1 MTAMYQTR
9 PSLNAPV
16 FSAPLMALARFGRVL
31 LGLALLAGA
40 VLLGLL
46 LLAALLLRRAFRGR
60 SSSARAF
67 WGWAQAAQPSPR
79 RTTGEVVDVEV
90 REIRTTDAP

>member
-1 MTAMYQTR
+1 MYQTR

-60 SSSARAF
+60 SNPAHAS

-79 RTTGEVVDVEV
+79 RATGEVVDVEV
-90 REIRTTDAP
+90 REIRTTEAP